1 MFVNIFQKFFPKQSI
16 VLLGRWKL
24 HNCPKSINIK
34 IDSSNTDHCGT
45 CSFTNNNKLVS
56 TNSQDKM
63 FEDTINTFFKSGIN
77 KN

>member
-1 MFVNIFQKFFPKQSI
+1 MKIFINIFQKFISKQSV

-24 HNCPKSINIK
+24 HNCPNSINIK

-45 CSFTNNNKLVS
+45 CTLTNNKIID
-56 TNSQDKM
+56 DKI
-63 FEDTINTFFKSGIN
+63 TIVKAIIIN